1 MVGIRKYNLK
11 DLLLLQG
18 MNVLAVREA
27 ARFARNHC
35 VKGNGPIVLELDTYR
50 FVGHSVSDPGTA

>member
-1 MVGIRKYNLK
+1 M
-11 DLLLLQG
+11 
-18 MNVLAVREA
+18 LAVREA

-50 FVGHSVSDPGTA
+50 FVGHSVSDPGTAYIFEHFKLNFFIGVQ